1 MRFVLVPA
9 LVAALPVYAETI
21 EAIGHVDRV
30 TLFPSGAAIVRKV
43 DVTLPKGASTLVV
56 AGLPAE
62 TDAATLRIAA
72 PDGVSVEATSL
83 MQDRLPAVADRPS
96 ADVQAAQAEVDR
108 LEGMLRTKE
117 LGVAEIRAKAEA
129 AQQQLS
135 FLQGLGQNRAVSGSL
150 EDLRALTALVGEEA
164 LAARQAAVKAEA
176 EAAAADLALKG
187 DREALESARQVL
199 AALTD
204 DTANGEL
211 LRLDVEAT
219 ADGPVEFEI
228 TTFGSGE
235 WAPIYDVYLTRQGGA
250 ALTIKRG
257 VMIAQASGEDW
268 RGVDLTIS
276 TAQPGQR
283 SDPQRPW
290 PDHRSIISNEEL
302 EKYRAGLDG
311 TGGMAEPVSEAVV
324 VEAKSMGY
332 TLNYEGS
339 TVMYHFPRRVDLR
352 SGAETLRL
360 PLGEMVLVPEIS
372 AVAVPKYEQTAF
384 LQAEFKNDSSEI
396 ILPGPAMLYYDGAM
410 VGQHDMPL
418 IAAGDRAK
426 LGFGAI
432 EGIRL
437 KRTEPDRMQA
447 QEGLITSSNRMDEVS
462 LITVENLTNEDWRV
476 QVLDQVAYSEQ
487 SDLVIS
493 YKASPPETQ
502 SDVEGRRGILRWDF
516 DLAPGAKQEI
526 RLEQTLSWPDGQVL
540 Q

>member
-9 LVAALPVYAETI
+9 LLAALPVHAETI

-30 TLFPSGAAIVRKV
+30 TLFPSGAAVVRKV

-72 PDGVSVEATSL
+72 PDGVNVEATSL

-108 LEGMLRTKE
+108 LEGVLRTKE

-150 EDLRALTALVGEEA
+150 EDLRALTLLVGEEA

-176 EAAAADLALKG
+176 EAVAADLALKG
-187 DREALESARQVL
+187 DREALESARQAL

-211 LRLDVEAT
+211 LRLDVEVT

-257 VMIAQASGEDW
+257 VMIAQESGEDW

-290 PDHRSIISNEEL
+290 PDHRSIISKEEL
-302 EKYRAGLDG
+302 EKYRAGLDE
-311 TGGMAEPVSEAVV
+311 TGGMAEPVSEPVMV
-324 VEAKSMGY
+324 GAKSMGY
-332 TLNYEGS
+332 TLNYQGS
-339 TVMYHFPRRVDLR
+339 TVTYHFPRRVDLR

-360 PLGEMVLVPEIS
+360 PLGEMVLVPVIS

-396 ILPGPAMLYYDGAM
+396 ILPGPAMLYHDGAM

-418 IAAGDRAK
+418 IAAGDMAK

-476 QVLDQVAYSEQ
+476 QLLDQVAYSEQ
-487 SDLVIS
+487 SDLAIS

-516 DLAPGAKQEI
+516 DLAPGAMHEI